1 MLLITS
7 DKIPGRKYMPLG
19 IVNSVMWKGHDFDDV
34 RDRVLNQLQID
45 ARDKFGREDV
55 DAIVAV
61 RFDSDDRSVA
71 AYGTAVKYIN

>member
-1 MLLITS
+1 MLLITN
-7 DKIPGRKYMPLG
+7 DKIPGHEYMPLG
-19 IVNSVMWKGHDFDDV
+19 IVNSVMWKDHGFDDV

-55 DAIVAV
+55 DAVVAV